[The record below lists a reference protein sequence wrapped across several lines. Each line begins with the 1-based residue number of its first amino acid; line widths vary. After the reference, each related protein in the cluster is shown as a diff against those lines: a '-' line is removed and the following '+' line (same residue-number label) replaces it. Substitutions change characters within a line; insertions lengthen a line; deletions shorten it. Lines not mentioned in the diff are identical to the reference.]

1 MLLTF
6 PCVLF
11 FFLPLFA
18 LAFLY
23 SSIPSIPHQSQQI
36 PEPVFWRSL
45 LVKRKLF
52 LPTCYQA
59 CALIHWVGG
68 GSSNILGSWV
78 FTLPCRALWG
88 SFRWELALYI
98 KVNCQTCSCLW
109 KREQNLKIA
118 NNLELPVKTTK
129 YVISSLIFSHKWV
142 YILL

>member
-11 FFLPLFA
+11 FFFPFLLLPFCTL
-18 LAFLY
+18 LSPL
-23 SSIPSIPHQSQQI
+23 SPTNHS
-36 PEPVFWRSL
+36 RSL
-45 LVKRKLF
+45 SLFFGGLF
-52 LPTCYQA
+52 LLKGSSSFPLVTKHV
-59 CALIHWVGG
+59 HWFIGWG